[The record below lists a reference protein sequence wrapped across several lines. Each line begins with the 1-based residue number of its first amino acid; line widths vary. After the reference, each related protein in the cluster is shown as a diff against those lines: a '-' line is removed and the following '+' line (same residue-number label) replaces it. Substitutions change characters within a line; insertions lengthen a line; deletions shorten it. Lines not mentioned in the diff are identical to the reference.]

1 MNISI
6 VSEIANNGQEELVNT
21 RGCETIDIELK
32 DINCFSFE
40 PKSRLVGVGKN
51 LYRMTLKSYHELKRE
66 LTNRGLIQRF
76 YLGK

>member
-6 VSEIANNGQEELVNT
+6 VSEIANHGQEELVNT
-21 RGCETIDIELK
+21 RGCEAIDIELK
-32 DINCFSFE
+32 DINCFSLE
-40 PKSRLVGVGKN
+40 PKSRLIGVGKN